1 MGQVSGLPPDLQA
14 RFEAHI
20 ASSPTPGFGY
30 LIALGDHL
38 DRLLGAAYG
47 STADAY
53 VAAFMKHNGHL
64 ASDAFDDLSRA
75 TGQLLYFPLLAQ
87 LIEIHNAMN
96 AGQAATGFSAID
108 QFLAQAG
115 MPPSI
120 YHLLANA
127 RANVQGAPPPN
138 PDLQALVDY
147 IMATGNVPGSQRAL
161 FNYLQTIL
169 AQEIVRGGARDA
181 IREGRTSQG
190 RRGTRP
196 TEEKIDRALEESW
209 TPRKD
214 PVRNGVKPMSQLD
227 YNDTLG
233 NGGATIR
240 NAGCFLTAMA
250 MASTRIAGN
259 SNLDPRSANELV
271 RRGNGFSGS
280 SLVAENAARSLGMRV
295 TARVS
300 GRSTAQLDRNL
311 DAGKPVVV
319 GVHYKGGAQKS
330 DHFITVTGRNGDG
343 SYSAI
348 DPAGGREITLRAS
361 GDGVLR
367 ANVGNKVYA
376 VTEMV
381 LLDRA

>member
-1 MGQVSGLPPDLQA
+1 MGHVSGLPPDLQA
-14 RFEAHI
+14 RFEAHL

-30 LIALGDHL
+30 LIALGDQL

-47 STADAY
+47 SAGDPY
-53 VAAFMKHNGHL
+53 VAAFMRHNGHL
-64 ASDAFDDLSRA
+64 APGAFDDLSCVA
-75 TGQLLYFPLLAQ
+75 GQLLYFPLLAQ
-87 LIEIHNAMN
+87 LAELHNAMM
-96 AGQAATGFSAID
+96 AGQAASGFSAID

-115 MPPSI
+115 MPPSA
-120 YHLLANA
+120 YPFLAQA
-127 RANVQGAPPPN
+127 RGQAEGLPPAN

-147 IMATGNVPGSQRAL
+147 IMTTGNIPGSQRAL

-169 AQEIVRGGARDA
+169 PREIIREGARDA

-196 TEEKIDRALEESW
+196 TEEKIDKALNESW
-209 TPRKD
+209 TPRRD

-227 YNDTLG
+227 YNDRLG

-240 NAGCFLTAMA
+240 NGGCFLTAMA
-250 MASTRIAGN
+250 MASTKIAGHA
-259 SNLDPRSANELV
+259 NLDPRSANDLV

-295 TARVS
+295 TGRVS
-300 GRSTAQLDRNL
+300 GRSISQLDRNL
-311 DAGKPVVV
+311 DSGRPVVA

-330 DHFITVTGRNGDG
+330 DHFITITGRNADG

-348 DPAGGREITLRAS
+348 DPAGGKEITLRAS

-367 ANVGNKVYA
+367 ANLGNKVYA